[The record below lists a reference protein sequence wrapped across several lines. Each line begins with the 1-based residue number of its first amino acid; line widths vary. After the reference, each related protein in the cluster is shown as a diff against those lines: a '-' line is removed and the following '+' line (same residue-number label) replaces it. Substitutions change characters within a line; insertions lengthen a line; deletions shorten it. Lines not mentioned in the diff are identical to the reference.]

1 MKRRNSSLPNK
12 SAGLTGRALAVYSK
26 DMKVELR
33 SKYAFNAILM
43 FGITTLAVVS
53 FTLGQSGLSA
63 SLLAALFWIIMFFAA
78 MAGLA
83 QVFVREE
90 ETGTVLALRLAADP
104 TAVYLGKLFFNL
116 SLMILIAFVITPVF
130 FIFTDAPVDNILL
143 FVLVLILGIVGL
155 CAATTIV
162 AAIIS
167 KAGIK
172 GALFAVLSFPIL
184 FVLLLLLVSA
194 STRVLEE
201 ATLGGIALELQGL
214 VAYSG
219 VMITASLMLFK
230 YVWQE

>member
-1 MKRRNSSLPNK
+1 MPNK
-12 SAGLTGRALAVYSK
+12 SAGLTSRTLAVYSK
-26 DMKVELR
+26 DLRVEMR

-53 FTLGQSGLSA
+53 FTLGQTGLSER
-63 SLLAALFWIIMFFAA
+63 LLAALFWIIMFFAA

-83 QVFVREE
+83 QAFIREE
-90 ETGTVLALRLAADP
+90 EAGTVLALKLSADP
-104 TAVYLGKLFFNL
+104 TAVYLGKLFFNF
-116 SLMILIAFVITPVF
+116 SLMALISAVITPVF

-143 FVLVLILGIVGL
+143 FVLVLILGVIGL

-167 KAGIK
+167 KASVK

-184 FVLLLLLVSA
+184 FVLLLLLVNASA
-194 STRVLEE
+194 KVLEG
-201 ATLGGIALELQGL
+201 ATIGDIGTELQGL
-214 VAYSG
+214 IAYSG

-230 YVWQE
+230 FVWQE

>member
-1 MKRRNSSLPNK
+1 
-12 SAGLTGRALAVYSK
+12 
-26 DMKVELR
+26 
-33 SKYAFNAILM
+33 
-43 FGITTLAVVS
+43 
-53 FTLGQSGLSA
+53 
-63 SLLAALFWIIMFFAA
+63 
-78 MAGLA
+78 
-83 QVFVREE
+83 
-90 ETGTVLALRLAADP
+90 
-104 TAVYLGKLFFNL
+104 
-116 SLMILIAFVITPVF
+116 FVITPVF

>member
-1 MKRRNSSLPNK
+1 MPNK

-116 SLMILIAFVITPVF
+116 
-130 FIFTDAPVDNILL
+130 
-143 FVLVLILGIVGL
+143 
-155 CAATTIV
+155 
-162 AAIIS
+162 
-167 KAGIK
+167 
-172 GALFAVLSFPIL
+172 
-184 FVLLLLLVSA
+184 
-194 STRVLEE
+194 
-201 ATLGGIALELQGL
+201 
-214 VAYSG
+214 
-219 VMITASLMLFK
+219 
-230 YVWQE
+230 